1 VVKRSIGLLKENLTS
16 VTFAE
21 KTVTGVSSWFP
32 STIFLHIAHGLC
44 WGKFSR
50 KTQKKE
56 GGWGLERGTEIDAIA
71 SLTPISWRHSS
82 LGIVTEWDKRLE
94 GHQVSELDNL
104 AHSSSITKKG

>member
-1 VVKRSIGLLKENLTS
+1 M
-16 VTFAE
+16 
-21 KTVTGVSSWFP
+21 
-32 STIFLHIAHGLC
+32 
-44 WGKFSR
+44 
-50 KTQKKE
+50 
-56 GGWGLERGTEIDAIA
+56 ERGTEIDAIA